1 MFETVFESL
10 GLIGNAIILLVGM
23 LALNKSSD
31 LAIDN
36 SVKVAEITGLGK
48 TTIGF
53 LLIASFT
60 TMPELSVSI
69 FSIVNPGAIGVAIGN
84 VLGSNIV
91 NICLILGLCF
101 LLISLKN
108 HAGAYLFSSVT
119 IGEVR
124 DLYFGLFIASLVPL
138 ALIYISNASNIIG
151 VILVTIFLLH
161 NIQIIRSKRNRE
173 KFSLGEGERRKAIR
187 KYILLTFLGAV
198 GVITS
203 AYFIVEA
210 ASYIAEE
217 MGVPK
222 VVIGATIVAF
232 GTSLPELVNSVNATR
247 KGHIEL
253 ALGNIVGSGFVNITL
268 ILGVALIGSPFRVN
282 ISAYSNL
289 IIFSIIA
296 NLLLWYFLSGERIS
310 WKESLILLFIYALFI
325 TTSFGAYQF

>member
-325 TTSFGAYQF
+325 TTSFGAYRF